1 MYSAC
6 AKQRPTSTEL
16 LQHRFIR
23 GARKIAHLT
32 ELIERYQDWQTRR
45 DELVR
50 SRGNGG
56 PPTIK
61 MSASEAPR
69 TVDLNNGSVTSAWSF
84 DTIRSISTL
93 GSVRDVRHVLNL
105 DPQEQEEDEY
115 DEEDEEYQ
123 QLEVERTIA
132 MIRKQG
138 QEVLVDEEDAF
149 DYDDESEFSTSRA
162 VVGTMERPRLGD
174 LGLDS
179 GAARSTTKI
188 QVGQPSVYD
197 YLRTG
202 AYIYPHQ
209 PIDSTDAD
217 ASAKNAPPSPKSG
230 RLSRRAR
237 HDPNGTAIGDADL
250 GTGCVRRCCIT
261 GSSPRFLTTC

>member
-1 MYSAC
+1 MRSAC
-6 AKQRPTSTEL
+6 AKQRPTATEL

-56 PPTIK
+56 LPTIK

-84 DTIRSISTL
+84 DTIKSISTL

-105 DPQEQEEDEY
+105 DPQEQEEDDY

-123 QLEVERTIA
+123 QLEVERTVA

-138 QEVLVDEEDAF
+138 QEVLIDDEDAF

-179 GAARSTTKI
+179 GATRSTTKI
-188 QVGQPSVYD
+188 QVGQPLVYD
-197 YLRTG
+197 SPRAG
-202 AYIYPHQ
+202 AYI
-209 PIDSTDAD
+209 S
-217 ASAKNAPPSPKSG
+217 SNS
-230 RLSRRAR
+230 L
-237 HDPNGTAIGDADL
+237 
-250 GTGCVRRCCIT
+250 
-261 GSSPRFLTTC
+261 SSPANRLY